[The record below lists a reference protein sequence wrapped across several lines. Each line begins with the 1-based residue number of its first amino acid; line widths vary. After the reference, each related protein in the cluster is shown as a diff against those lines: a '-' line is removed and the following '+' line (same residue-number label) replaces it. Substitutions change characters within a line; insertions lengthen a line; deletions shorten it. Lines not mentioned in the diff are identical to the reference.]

1 MYERIICMS
10 KGVTRKWIWGLVWK
24 GGGGG
29 GGGRCGREDGR
40 NHSCL
45 GKEDGEDTKKHEAE
59 QFQTL
64 S

>member
-1 MYERIICMS
+1 MDLGSCLERVGW
-10 KGVTRKWIWGLVWK
+10 GVR
-24 GGGGG
+24 
-29 GGGRCGREDGR
+29 GRCGREDGR

>member
-1 MYERIICMS
+1 MEGTI
-10 KGVTRKWIWGLVWK
+10 
-24 GGGGG
+24 
-29 GGGRCGREDGR
+29 
-40 NHSCL
+40 HL